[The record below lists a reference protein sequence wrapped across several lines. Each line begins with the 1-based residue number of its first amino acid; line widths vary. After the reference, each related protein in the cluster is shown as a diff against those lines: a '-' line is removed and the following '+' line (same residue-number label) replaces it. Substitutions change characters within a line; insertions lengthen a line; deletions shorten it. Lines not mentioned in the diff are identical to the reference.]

1 MNAEDGGHDM
11 IGIIV
16 TGHGSLAEG
25 MYSAV
30 RLLAGKPEHFETV
43 NYRQEDTTDDLA
55 DKLKEKLN
63 LLADCTDG
71 ILVFTDIE
79 NGAPYRE
86 AVELKKE
93 YRDDRRI
100 EVIAGMNLGMIL
112 QSNIARSY
120 LRDLD
125 AFADLGVEEG
135 KKQILKHDVREDNDW
150 Q

>member
-1 MNAEDGGHDM
+1 MQNYGGNQM

-43 NYRQEDTTDDLA
+43 EYRQEDTTDDLA
-55 DKLKEKLN
+55 EKLKEKLD
-63 LLADCTDG
+63 LLSECTDG
-71 ILVFTDIE
+71 ILIFTDIE

-86 AVELKKE
+86 AVELKRE
-93 YRDDRRI
+93 CGEERRI
-100 EVIAGMNLGMIL
+100 EVIAGMNLGMIM

-125 AFADLGVEEG
+125 AFADLAVEEG
-135 KKQILKHDVREDNDW
+135 KKQILRYDACEGRGW